1 MQRSLRT
8 FSIALGATALSLG
21 FSVIAE
27 ASGPAAAVGAG
38 LPKVEISYADLNLA
52 RADHADELYT
62 RIEHAARN
70 VCEVNYGSKVLA
82 MQLERKCAA
91 KSVDDAVRGVDNP
104 NLTAV
109 YLAKTG
115 KRPVVAS
122 SR

>member
-27 ASGPAAAVGAG
+27 ASGSAAPAGAG
-38 LPKVEISYADLNLA
+38 LPKIEISYTDLDLA
-52 RADHADELYT
+52 RADQASELYT
-62 RIEHAARN
+62 RIERAAHN
-70 VCEVNYGSKVLA
+70 LCEVNYGSRILA
-82 MQLERKCAA
+82 RQLERQCAA

-109 YLAKTG
+109 YQAKTG